1 MAIIYDK
8 SPLKERVERSLSDKF
23 KEAAIERAQDV
34 FFTKR
39 KTLVDQ
45 VPEWEDF
52 RQEAADIRDHVLANL
67 DYYVNQFADNAEK
80 AGAKIYFATNGKEA
94 SEYALKILQDK
105 EAKMVVKGKSMV
117 SEEISLNDLLMEAG
131 VEVHET
137 DLAEFILQTADW
149 DPPSH
154 IVVPALHF
162 ERERIRQ
169 VFTEKL
175 GYQGT
180 NDPEEMTR
188 FVRGYIRQ
196 RFLTADVGFTGCN
209 FAVAESGTITI
220 VSNEGN
226 GRMSSSIPKTHIV
239 LMGTERIVPDFEALD
254 IMMQLLIRSSVGA
267 KISNYFSLI
276 TGPAKAGEMD
286 GPEDMHIIIVDNG
299 RSSILGGEFNSM
311 LRCIRCGACLNIC
324 PVYRHVTGHGYGS
337 IYPGPMG
344 AVLTPLLEGY
354 DKAGDLPYASTL
366 CGACTDHCP
375 VKIPLHE
382 LLLKHRVKM
391 ADELKMRPKAEE
403 VAFNTVAKVFGDATL
418 FDLGTKMGAL
428 GMQLMSKNG
437 KMARWT
443 EALPVVG
450 GWTKYKDMGTL
461 KRKKFRDIYAEYEK
475 KKKQLKEGK

>member
-1 MAIIYDK
+1 MGIIYDN
-8 SPLKERVERSLSDKF
+8 SPLKERVEKSLSDKF

-34 FFTKR
+34 FFDKR
-39 KTLVDQ
+39 KNLVDQ

-67 DYYVNQFADNAEK
+67 DYYVTQFATNAEK
-80 AGAKIYFATNGKEA
+80 AGAKVYFATNGKEA
-94 SEYALKILQDK
+94 SEYALKILQEK
-105 EAKMVVKGKSMV
+105 EAKMVVKGKTMV
-117 SEEISLNDLLMEAG
+117 SEEVSLNEVLMEAG
-131 VEVHET
+131 IEVHET

-149 DPPSH
+149 NPPSH

-162 ERERIRQ
+162 EREKIRE

-175 GYQGT
+175 GYTGT

-209 FAVAESGTITI
+209 FGVAESGTVTI

-239 LMGTERIVPDFEALD
+239 LMGTERIVPDFKALD
-254 IMMQLLIRSSVGA
+254 IMMELLIRSSVGA

-276 TGPAKAGEMD
+276 TGPAKENELD
-286 GPEDMHIIIVDNG
+286 GPEEMHIIMVDNG
-299 RSSILGGEFNSM
+299 RSSILGGEFNEM

-344 AVLTPLLEGY
+344 AVLTPLLVGY

-382 LLLKHRVKM
+382 LLLKHRVKI
-391 ADELKMRPKAEE
+391 ADELKLRPKAEE
-403 VAFNTVAKVFGDATL
+403 LAFNTVAKVFSDAKL
-418 FDLGTKMGAL
+418 FDMGTKVGAL

-475 KKKQLKEGK
+475 KKKLLAKGK